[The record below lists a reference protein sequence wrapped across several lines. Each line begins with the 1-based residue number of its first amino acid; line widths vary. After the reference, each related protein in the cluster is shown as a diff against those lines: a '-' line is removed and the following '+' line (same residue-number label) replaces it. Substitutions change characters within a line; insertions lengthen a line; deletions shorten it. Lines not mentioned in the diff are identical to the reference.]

1 MSDRRVKI
9 GKRFINGIVAP
20 TGHREDRYWD
30 IDIRGFFV
38 RVRPTGRIVYAL
50 KYRVGR
56 QQRVLTLGAHGSPW
70 TPESAREAARK
81 ALDRVRG
88 GEDPSHAK
96 QEARAALTVNELI
109 DLYLTEGVETKI
121 GKRASTWAVDGSNL
135 RRHIRPLI
143 GTKIANLV
151 SKADAAKAIKDIA
164 EGKTAMSEKTARAR
178 GLARVT
184 GGVGTSRRTKITTA
198 AMFAWGVEHGYV
210 KTNPFASIKLTASP
224 MRERFLTPIEA
235 KALLEAID
243 LHLERP
249 FADAAKLLLFTGAR
263 KTEILG
269 LQWSEVDLERK
280 ALRLPPERTK
290 AGGKT
295 GARQILLSTP
305 AVEILRARQALM
317 LQQEPD
323 DRSSYVFPD
332 TKGRG
337 CHMTGLRRPFLKAC
351 KAIGLTD
358 VRLHDLRHS
367 FASLAVANG
376 VSLLMVSKLLGHAS
390 ARTTERYAHL
400 SNDPLMSAAEQV
412 AIDITSPIVTTN

>member
-1 MSDRRVKI
+1 MKI

-20 TGHREDRYWD
+20 TGNREERYWD

-38 RVRPTGRIVYAL
+38 RVRTTGRIVYAL
-50 KYRVGR
+50 KYRVGHV
-56 QQRVLTLGAHGSPW
+56 QRVYTIGTHGSPF
-70 TPESAREAARK
+70 TPETAREAARK
-81 ALDRVRG
+81 ALDRVRA

-109 DLYLTEGVETKI
+109 DLYLTEGVVTKPD
-121 GKRASTWAVDGSNL
+121 KRASTWEVDGSNL

-143 GTKIANLV
+143 GTKIANLI

-198 AMFAWGVEHGYV
+198 AMFAWGIEHGYV
-210 KTNPFASIKLTASP
+210 KANPFASIKLSAP
-224 MRERFLTPIEA
+224 PVRERFLAPTEA
-235 KALLEAID
+235 KALLESLDATLD
-243 LHLERP
+243 RP

-269 LQWSEVDLERK
+269 LKWSEVDLDRRM
-280 ALRLPPERTK
+280 LRLPPERTK

-295 GARQILLSTP
+295 GARQILLSSP
-305 AVEILRARQALM
+305 AVEILTARRTLVDQQA
-317 LQQEPD
+317 PD
-323 DRSSYVFPD
+323 DRLPFVFPD

-337 CHMTGLRRPFLKAC
+337 GHLTGLRRPFLKAC
-351 KAIGLTD
+351 ATIGLLD
-358 VRLHDLRHS
+358 LRLHDLRHS

-412 AIDITSPIVTTN
+412 AIDITTTQNTSRS